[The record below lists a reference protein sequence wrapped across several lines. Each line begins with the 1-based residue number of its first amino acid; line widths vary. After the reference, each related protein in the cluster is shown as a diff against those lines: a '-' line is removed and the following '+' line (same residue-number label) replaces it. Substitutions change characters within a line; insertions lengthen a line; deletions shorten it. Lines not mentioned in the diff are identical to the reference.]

1 MSSLP
6 PTACSDDGV
15 NMAARQRTRSIE
27 NVPLHPESTGNDHAI
42 KIIRNSLALAN
53 VNPTG

>member
-1 MSSLP
+1 
-6 PTACSDDGV
+6 
-15 NMAARQRTRSIE
+15 MAARQRTRSIE